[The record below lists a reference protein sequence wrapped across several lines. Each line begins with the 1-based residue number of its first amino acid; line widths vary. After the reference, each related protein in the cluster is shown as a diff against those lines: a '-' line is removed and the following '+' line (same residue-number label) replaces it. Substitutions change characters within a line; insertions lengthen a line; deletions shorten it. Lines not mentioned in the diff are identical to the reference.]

1 MSSNLFST
9 VSNYSG
15 RQPDNQQGIKQFVT
29 TIRNHAIWVYKKISS
44 GETVITP
51 ADNKKNVLIHRD
63 LIVEGAI
70 LNPSDIILKQNI
82 EPIPNEISDNILHLN
97 PVEFIYRNDLN
108 NQKHF
113 GFIAQD
119 VEKFYPSLVSNK
131 EAYKTVNYLEI
142 IPILLSKIQTMND
155 DINILKNDIAEL
167 KTRV

>member
-29 TIRNHAIWVYKKISS
+29 TIRNNAIWVYKKISS

-51 ADNKKNVLIHRD
+51 ADNKKNVLIQRD

-70 LNPSDIILKQNI
+70 LNPSDIILKKNI
-82 EPIPNEISDNILHLN
+82 KAVSRENSDSILDLK
-97 PVEFIYRNDLN
+97 PVEFIYNSDLKSH
-108 NQKHF
+108 KHF

-119 VEKFYPSLVSNK
+119 VENLYPNLVSNK
-131 EAYKTVNYLEI
+131 GAYKTVNYIEI
-142 IPILLSKIQTMND
+142 IPLLLSKIQSMQN